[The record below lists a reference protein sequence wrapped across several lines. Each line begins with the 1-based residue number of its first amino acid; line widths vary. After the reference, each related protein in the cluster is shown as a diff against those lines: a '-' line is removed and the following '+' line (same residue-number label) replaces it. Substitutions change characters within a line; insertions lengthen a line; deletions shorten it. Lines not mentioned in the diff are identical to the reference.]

1 MLPSIK
7 DLSYADLRQWLAERQ
22 QPAFRA
28 KQIQD
33 WLFKKHAVDFN
44 DMANLPLALRQSLTE
59 HFRAF
64 TLTPLK
70 TQEATDETIKWLS
83 QLGDG
88 ETIETVLIRAPE
100 RDTVCISSQVGC
112 AVRCIFCA
120 SGKQGLV
127 RNLSSAEILDQVILA
142 SRAVGRLV
150 NNVVVMGMGEPL
162 HNFDQ
167 LVAALKLLCSA
178 DGLGLGARHVTISTS
193 GVPAAIRRLAEL
205 QTPWNL
211 ALSLH
216 AVNDEARAKIIP
228 PAKRNPLED
237 IFAACEYYMQKTNR
251 MMTLEYI
258 LLDGRNCQP
267 EDASRL
273 VDIAHRLHAKVNLIP
288 CNNDSG
294 PCRAPDDELCER
306 FLRLLLSRKVHATLR
321 RRKGKDIQAACGQLR
336 SQAPA
341 AGKGSADTASAAPPS
356 PASNRE

>member
-7 DLSYADLRQWLAERQ
+7 DLSYAELCQWLVQQQ

-28 KQIQD
+28 KQIRD
-33 WLFKKHAVDFN
+33 WLYKKHATGFN
-44 DMANLPLALRQSLTE
+44 DMANLPLTLRQTLTE
-59 HFRAF
+59 NFRAF

-70 TQEATDETIKWLS
+70 TQEASDETVKWLS

-88 ETIETVLIRAPE
+88 HTIETVLIRTAE
-100 RDTVCISSQVGC
+100 RNTVCISSQVGR

-120 SGKQGLV
+120 SGKQGLL
-127 RNLSSAEILDQVILA
+127 RNLSAAEMLDQVILA
-142 SRAVGRLV
+142 SRAIGRLV

-162 HNFDQ
+162 HNFEQ

-193 GVPAAIRRLAEL
+193 GVPAAIRRLADL

-216 AVNDEARAKIIP
+216 AVNDEIRAKIIP
-228 PAKRNPLED
+228 PAKRSPLED
-237 IFAACEYYMQKTNR
+237 IFTACEYYMQKTKR
-251 MMTLEYI
+251 MMTLEYV
-258 LLDGRNCQP
+258 LLEERNCRP

-273 VDIAHRLHAKVNLIP
+273 ADIAHRLHAKVNLIP

-294 PCRAPDDELCER
+294 PCQAPDAELCER
-306 FLRLLLSRKVHATLR
+306 FLKLLLSRKVHATLR
-321 RRKGKDIQAACGQLR
+321 RSKGKDIQAACGQLR
-336 SQAPA
+336 SQTPT
-341 AGKGSADTASAAPPS
+341 GKATGNVADTAPS
-356 PASNRE
+356 PPETNHG